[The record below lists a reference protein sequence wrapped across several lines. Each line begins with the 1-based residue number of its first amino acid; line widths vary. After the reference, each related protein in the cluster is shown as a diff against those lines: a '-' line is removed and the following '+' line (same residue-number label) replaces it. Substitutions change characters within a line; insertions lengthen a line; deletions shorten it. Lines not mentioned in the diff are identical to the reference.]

1 MSSEAE
7 SQGRPLG
14 EVILVICFT
23 VFTSLYL
30 YQTFFL
36 ERTLLSDFV
45 GPARFPQLVA
55 SVALLLCAI
64 YFFQRIRE
72 RHKAAPLKDKDDG
85 AKAQLASL
93 LTLLPIVLYALLLEP
108 IGFLFSTAVFVF
120 VAMLFFGQSLIR
132 SGVYAL
138 TISIAFFVL
147 FYFALLSH
155 VPMGTVV
162 VTDEVLPFVADLRR
176 AIEG

>member
-1 MSSEAE
+1 MSSEVE
-7 SQGRPLG
+7 KHNPPVG
-14 EVILVICFT
+14 ELILVICFAIL
-23 VFTSLYL
+23 TSLYL

-36 ERTLLSDFV
+36 ERTLLSDFI

-55 SVALLLCAI
+55 SVALILCAI
-64 YFFQRIRE
+64 YFIQRIRE
-72 RHKAAPLKDKDDG
+72 RRKGNLRG
-85 AKAQLASL
+85 GTGEAKVQFSTL

-120 VAMLFFGQSLIR
+120 VEMMFFGQSAIR
-132 SGVYAL
+132 SATYAL

-147 FYFALLSH
+147 FYFALLSQ
-155 VPMGTVV
+155 VPMGNVV
-162 VTDEVLPFVADLRR
+162 VTDEVLPFVGDLRR

>member
-1 MSSEAE
+1 MSSEAKR
-7 SQGRPLG
+7 QNPPVG
-14 EVILVICFT
+14 ELILVICFAI
-23 VFTSLYL
+23 FTSAYL

-36 ERTLLSDFV
+36 ERTLLSDFI
-45 GPARFPQLVA
+45 GPARFPQLVS

-64 YFFQRIRE
+64 YLIQRIRGRSE
-72 RHKAAPLKDKDDG
+72 AG
-85 AKAQLASL
+85 AKDGEDGRKVQLGGL

-120 VAMLFFGQSLIR
+120 VEMLFFGQSVMR
-132 SGVYAL
+132 SAVYAVI
-138 TISIAFFVL
+138 ISIVFFTL

-155 VPMGTVV
+155 VPMGTIV